1 VWGVGRLDVQ
11 NADQALAEAWDNSAA
26 AREELGEQPG
36 MIRRAIGLGR
46 SLLDPLP
53 VLAALCGA
61 PPSPAYRF
69 CASCMLA
76 HGMPDLSEPWWTRC
90 LCSWRTAVRCVVG
103 VAGPT
108 HCKMS
113 PSCSMRLQPAVA
125 CSEQTLC
132 PFIAHQRRLHGTRMR
147 TAESAQCLQ
156 WIANRNLLT
165 SVC

>member
-61 PPSPAYRF
+61 SLGPLAVMCHHPP
-69 CASCMLA
+69 
-76 HGMPDLSEPWWTRC
+76 
-90 LCSWRTAVRCVVG
+90 
-103 VAGPT
+103 GPYP
-108 HCKMS
+108 CK
-113 PSCSMRLQPAVA
+113 QV
-125 CSEQTLC
+125 
-132 PFIAHQRRLHGTRMR
+132 
-147 TAESAQCLQ
+147 
-156 WIANRNLLT
+156 
-165 SVC
+165 